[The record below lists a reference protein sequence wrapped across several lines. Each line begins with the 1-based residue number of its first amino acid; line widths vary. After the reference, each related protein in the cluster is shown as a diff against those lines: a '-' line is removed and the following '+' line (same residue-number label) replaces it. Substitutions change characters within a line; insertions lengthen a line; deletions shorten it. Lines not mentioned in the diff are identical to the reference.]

1 MGWSSGGVSFA
12 TSMSGGWYVCA
23 IDDGRDEFLL
33 PAVFARVRGGVGDSV
48 FRGGSSNLLAA

>member
-1 MGWSSGGVSFA
+1 VSFA